1 MFSCSYP
8 SEALSPVCSWHTV
21 VDKVT
26 RWTENEWLPLNE
38 HFTLEWR
45 GLQRTFLLSPLFYY
59 DFHTF
64 IIVFIYAVS
73 FRIKMQFSERSKV
86 EIATIITHVKKQF
99 NWHSIQAIKY
109 KDLIHVQLH
118 MKRKSNTRQKNYLI
132 NPFKM
137 IENSLPA
144 LTIWSPWN
152 RTSVFKSLIPLK
164 IILILR
170 RNICK
175 ILWELCWLYILHI
188 YANRL
193 ERSNRRRDL
202 YIKFNQ

>member
-99 NWHSIQAIKY
+99 NWHSIQTIKY

-132 NPFKM
+132 NPLKWLKTHYQSWQFEVLETGQAYLKAL
-137 IENSLPA
+137 SL
-144 LTIWSPWN
+144 
-152 RTSVFKSLIPLK
+152 LK
-164 IILILR
+164 LFWFSGETFVKYCESCADCTFYTYMQTDWKEAAEEE
-170 RNICK
+170 IC
-175 ILWELCWLYILHI
+175 I
-188 YANRL
+188 
-193 ERSNRRRDL
+193 
-202 YIKFNQ
+202 

>member
-8 SEALSPVCSWHTV
+8 SEALSPVCSWLTV

-64 IIVFIYAVS
+64 IIVFIYALS
-73 FRIKMQFSERSKV
+73 FRKKMQFSERSKV

-118 MKRKSNTRQKNYLI
+118 MKKKSNTRQNNYLL
-132 NPFKM
+132 N
-137 IENSLPA
+137 
-144 LTIWSPWN
+144 
-152 RTSVFKSLIPLK
+152 PLK
-164 IILILR
+164 WLKTHYQSWQFEVLETGQAYLKAFSLLKLFWFSGETFVKYCESCADCTFYTYMPTDWKEAAEEE
-170 RNICK
+170 IC
-175 ILWELCWLYILHI
+175 I
-188 YANRL
+188 
-193 ERSNRRRDL
+193 
-202 YIKFNQ
+202 